1 MHILESPSFF
11 PPYGGL
17 FCLDQAKALAA
28 LGHEVRILSN
38 VQLGASVGLK
48 DYLTLPYG
56 RYEHLMDGIMVYQS
70 YQRGVPKMILHN
82 VSRWVTIVQSMFA
95 DYEKRYGLPDIIHAH
110 CAKWAGYAAML
121 ISREYG
127 IPYVITEHL
136 SYKMFEEEFGL
147 APSTAWQIGLLKEAY
162 REAACVVHVSEE
174 QVDNIAPYFGR
185 DYRWQYISNTIDVD
199 FYHHQSRLPLT
210 GRPFR
215 FCCLANY
222 WPLKGYDVLFEAL
235 RHLQSGGLGA
245 ELHVAGLF
253 TDGKKCKQAIDQVQ
267 LRNVHTYGR
276 VDKQRV
282 RSLLYECDA
291 LVLPSRS
298 EVQPLVLLEAMST
311 GIPVVATEC
320 TPRCLRIE
328 GGCTIVPVDDARA
341 LAEAMKGLMLTD
353 HPDGQCLSE
362 KVRAMASPAV
372 IGRRLSELFTQ
383 IKSQTPKKVI

>member
-1 MHILESPSFF
+1 MHILELPSFF
-11 PPYGGL
+11 APYGGL
-17 FCLDQAKALAA
+17 FCLDQAKALAT

-38 VQLGASVGLK
+38 VQLGVTVNWK
-48 DYLTLPYG
+48 DYLTLPWH
-56 RYEHLMDGIMVYQS
+56 RYEHEMDGIAVCQS
-70 YQRGVPKMILHN
+70 YQRGVPKMVRHN
-82 VSRWVTIVQSMFA
+82 VERWVSTVCAMFENYVA
-95 DYEKRYGLPDIIHAH
+95 RYGRPDILHAH

-136 SYKMFEEEFGL
+136 SYKMFEEEFGP

-222 WPLKGYDVLFEAL
+222 WPLKGYDVLFEAFRSL
-235 RHLQSGGLGA
+235 RRAHPQVELAIAGRGTDSRDCRSQMTEGMTTHGLIA
-245 ELHVAGLF
+245 REE
-253 TDGKKCKQAIDQVQ
+253 
-267 LRNVHTYGR
+267 
-276 VDKQRV
+276 V
-282 RSLLYECDA
+282 RQLLYESDA
-291 LVLPSRS
+291 LVLASRS

-311 GIPVVATEC
+311 GIPVVATTC
-320 TPRCLRIE
+320 IPRCLQLGE
-328 GGCTIVPVDDARA
+328 GCSIVPVDDAQA
-341 LAEAMKGLMLTD
+341 LAAAMHAVMENG
-353 HPDGQCLSE
+353 PIDGASLSAQ
-362 KVRAMASPAV
+362 VATIASPRA
-372 IGRRLSELFTQ
+372 IGRQLEQLFSEVMG
-383 IKSQTPKKVI
+383 K

>member
-1 MHILESPSFF
+1 MHILELPSFF
-11 PPYGGL
+11 VPYGGL

-38 VQLGASVGLK
+38 VQLGVTVNWK
-48 DYLTLPYG
+48 DYLILPWH
-56 RYEHLMDGIMVYQS
+56 RYEHEMDGIAVYQN
-70 YQRGVPKMILHN
+70 YQRGVPKMVRHN
-82 VSRWVTIVQSMFA
+82 VERWVSTVCSMFENYVA
-95 DYEKRYGLPDIIHAH
+95 RYGRPDILHAH

-136 SYKMFEEEFGL
+136 SYKMFEEEFGP

-199 FYHHQSRLPLT
+199 FYHHLSRLPLA

-222 WPLKGYDVLFEAL
+222 WPLKGYDVLFEAFRSL
-235 RHLQSGGLGA
+235 RRAHPQVELAIAGRGTDSRDCRSQMTEGMTTHGLIA
-245 ELHVAGLF
+245 REE
-253 TDGKKCKQAIDQVQ
+253 
-267 LRNVHTYGR
+267 
-276 VDKQRV
+276 V
-282 RSLLYECDA
+282 RQLLYESDA
-291 LVLPSRS
+291 LVLASRS

-311 GIPVVATEC
+311 GIPVVATTC
-320 TPRCLRIE
+320 IPRCLQLGE
-328 GGCTIVPVDDARA
+328 GCSIVPVDDAQA
-341 LAEAMKGLMLTD
+341 LAASMHAVMENG
-353 HPDGQCLSE
+353 PIDGASLSAQ
-362 KVRAMASPAV
+362 VATIASPRA
-372 IGRRLSELFTQ
+372 IGRQLEQLFSEVMG
-383 IKSQTPKKVI
+383 K